1 LNRQGNVLSS
11 SKGCLSC
18 DVIAGRRETPG
29 GVVFE
34 NTHWHLSHQVSPA
47 QLAGFLILQP
57 RRHVEQ
63 IGDLTNEEAATMGP
77 VMSAASQALNR
88 IVEARKVYVCSFGSL
103 LMHVHFYLVPLMAAI
118 PADLNGSNLLNEVFA
133 GRCACSDEAAAD
145 IAARVRVELA
155 KNLYL

>member
-1 LNRQGNVLSS
+1 MYQQD
-11 SKGCLSC
+11 CLSC

-34 NTHWHLSHQVSPA
+34 NTHWHLSHQVSPV

-57 RRHVEQ
+57 KRHVEQ

-88 IVEARKVYVCSFGSL
+88 TVEARKV
-103 LMHVHFYLVPLMAAI
+103 
-118 PADLNGSNLLNEVFA
+118 
-133 GRCACSDEAAAD
+133 
-145 IAARVRVELA
+145 
-155 KNLYL
+155 